1 MEKSMKI
8 LCIDG
13 SHEGIILK
21 VPCGSEFI
29 EASAFCQK
37 FRQTS
42 SEDGEWVDGYEF
54 SQYSIFTD
62 LWSGVN
68 AKTSPCRWGASRQI
82 DGICYPPSCDN
93 DDLLYRLV
101 DHSMREIP
109 IHVSSDKWK
118 HDDSYLRV
126 LKSPDKYNPPTIDIE
141 RATKEDSDN
150 LIQQRKWYAEYI
162 YS

>member
-1 MEKSMKI
+1 MKKSMKI

-13 SHEGIILK
+13 SHEGIILQ
-21 VPCGSEFI
+21 VPYGSEFI
-29 EASAFCQK
+29 EASAFRQK

-68 AKTSPCRWGASRQI
+68 AKANSYGWAASRQI
-82 DGICYPPSCDN
+82 NGICHTPDCDN

-101 DHSMREIP
+101 DHSMREGP
-109 IHVSSDKWK
+109 IHVASDEWS
-118 HDDSYLRV
+118 HDNSYLRV
-126 LKSPDKYNPPTIDIE
+126 LESPDEYPPNTIDIE
-141 RATKEDSDN
+141 RATEKNISN
-150 LIQQRKWYAEYI
+150 LKHQREWYAEYI